1 MIIIDFIKRQK
12 SKKLLKE
19 KILQHKKNMLKVFF
33 DFLQTPESDSLAEDS
48 NKLNM
53 VWYKMLDFADELYEP
68 EMFEMFRVWYFPIN
82 DKECKKGIC
91 NFDKDFLKLL
101 NIHNWNSGD
110 QIYKKYLKEK
120 IKNIDR
126 KEDLYEKEK

>member
-48 NKLNM
+48 NKLNTL
-53 VWYKMLDFADELYEP
+53 WYKMLDFADELYEK
-68 EMFEMFRVWYFPIN
+68 ENFEMFRLYYFPIN
-82 DKECKKGIC
+82 KKEERKA
-91 NFDKDFLKLL
+91 FQLL
-101 NIHNWNSGD
+101 SPNHWEIIHAHNWENQQTYID
-110 QIYKKYLKEK
+110 YLNNE
-120 IKNIDR
+120 IKH
-126 KEDLYEKEK
+126 L

>member
-19 KILQHKKNMLKVFF
+19 KILQHKKNMLRVFF

-48 NKLNM
+48 DKLNM

-68 EMFEMFRVWYFPIN
+68 KMFEMFRI
-82 DKECKKGIC
+82 
-91 NFDKDFLKLL
+91 
-101 NIHNWNSGD
+101 
-110 QIYKKYLKEK
+110 
-120 IKNIDR
+120 
-126 KEDLYEKEK
+126 

>member
-48 NKLNM
+48 NKLNTL
-53 VWYKMLDFADELYEP
+53 WYRMLDFADELYEK
-68 EMFEMFRVWYFPIN
+68 ENFEMFRLYYFPIN
-82 DKECKKGIC
+82 KKEERKA
-91 NFDKDFLKLL
+91 FQLL
-101 NIHNWNSGD
+101 SPNHWEIIYAHNWENQQTYID
-110 QIYKKYLKEK
+110 YLNNE
-120 IKNIDR
+120 IKH
-126 KEDLYEKEK
+126 L

>member
-48 NKLNM
+48 NKLNTL
-53 VWYKMLDFADELYEP
+53 WYKMLDFADELYEK
-68 EMFEMFRVWYFPIN
+68 ENFEMFRLYYFPIN
-82 DKECKKGIC
+82 KKEERKA
-91 NFDKDFLKLL
+91 FQLL
-101 NIHNWNSGD
+101 SPNHWEIIYAHNWENQQTYID
-110 QIYKKYLKEK
+110 YLNNE
-120 IKNIDR
+120 IKH
-126 KEDLYEKEK
+126 L